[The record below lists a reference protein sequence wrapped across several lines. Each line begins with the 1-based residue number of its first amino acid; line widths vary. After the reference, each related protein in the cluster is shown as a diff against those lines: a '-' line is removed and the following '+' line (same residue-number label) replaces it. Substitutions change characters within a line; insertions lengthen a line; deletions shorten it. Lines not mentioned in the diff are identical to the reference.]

1 MNLSVRNTL
10 ALSVLLLAL
19 PCASLQAA
27 VFCVKD
33 NAGLETA
40 VGAVGSNQ
48 QSDEIRIRRGTYE
61 APVGARLEAYL
72 TDNFG
77 LTISGGWNGDNGA
90 CTTRTNEAA
99 ATVIRRAYLDSDSLL
114 NLKTY
119 DQPAAEISISN
130 LTLADG
136 FNSGDAGC
144 LWMASNGP
152 LLAVERV
159 IFSGCAAAG
168 DGGGAYLIGPRIR
181 LFGNLFRENG
191 AARGG
196 AFYANVTDNNGR
208 ADVSNNTA
216 IANVNLAT
224 NQAGGAHL
232 VTQSINAKIFLNN
245 NIFWNNATSAYSYD
259 LKIETGSAVYS
270 FYDHIDR
277 VAGVFANVPLGR
289 TTGDPQLESIA
300 NPVPRQDSIS
310 RDSGYDTAVGGLPA
324 IDLRGVSRPAGLHMD
339 RGAYELVPPPDAIF
353 ANNFEQ
359 AN

>member
-1 MNLSVRNTL
+1 MNLPARF
-10 ALSVLLLAL
+10 ALLFLAL
-19 PCASLQAA
+19 PAAPLQAA
-27 VFCVKD
+27 VFCVND
-33 NAGLETA
+33 NAGLVTA
-40 VGAVGSNQ
+40 VGAVGTNQ

-61 APVGARLEAYL
+61 TPLGAELQALL
-72 TDNFG
+72 TDNLG
-77 LTISGGWNGDNGA
+77 LTISGGWSGDNGA
-90 CTTRTNEAA
+90 CTTRINDAA
-99 ATVIRRAYLDSDSLL
+99 ATVLRRGYLDSGRVLV
-114 NLKTY
+114 LKTY
-119 DQPAAEISISN
+119 DQPAAEISLSN

-136 FNSGDAGC
+136 FNTSDAGC
-144 LWMASNGP
+144 LWMVSNRP
-152 LLAVERV
+152 LLSVERV
-159 IFSGCAAAG
+159 IFTGCISAG
-168 DGGGAYLIGPRIR
+168 DGGGAYLLGPRVR

-196 AFYANVTDNNGR
+196 AFFLDVSGNGSR

-216 IANVNLAT
+216 IANVNLAS

-232 VTQSINAKIFLNN
+232 VAQSITSQVSLNN

-259 LKIETGSAVYS
+259 LRIESGSPVYS

-277 VAGVFANVPLGR
+277 VAGIFANVPLGR
-289 TTGDPQLESIA
+289 TSGDPQLESIA

-324 IDLRGVSRPAGLHMD
+324 IDLRGVPRPTGLHMD

-353 ANNFEQ
+353 ATSFER